1 MALEELRCPAD
12 GSLLRREGEIL
23 VSEAGRAYPV
33 VEDVPVLLQ
42 EDVPD
47 TLWVCSASREAAWA
61 HVNGERDDQ
70 HFLDTVGFTPEE
82 RRDAEEMAARVDDG
96 IAAIINYIVGATNGY
111 LYQHLR
117 GRLSDYPIPRFRL
130 QGRGRRLLDVGCS
143 WGRWTIAA
151 ARAGFRPV
159 GIDPSLGVVL
169 AAKRLCERLGVE
181 ADFVVGDAR
190 YLPFGPQSFEAVHSY
205 SVLQH
210 FARSEARRAFAE
222 LARVLQ
228 AGGESFVQM
237 PNRLGVRCLYHQAW
251 RGFSE
256 GEAFDVRYWS
266 LSELKE
272 LGEAIGPATLE
283 VDGFFG
289 LGIQPS
295 DIDYLDAKGRAV
307 VRLSESLRRLTDRF
321 PPLMRVADSVY
332 VRSRKPAAGS
342 GGTGEGREPAA
353 AGLSASLVA

>member
-1 MALEELRCPAD
+1 MSLEELCCPAD
-12 GSLLRREGEIL
+12 GTSLHREGKTL
-23 VSEAGRAYPV
+23 VSETGRVYPV
-33 VEDVPVLLQ
+33 VEGVPVLLQ
-42 EDVPD
+42 EKVPD
-47 TLWVCSASREAAWA
+47 TLWVCSASRDAAWA
-61 HVNGERDDQ
+61 HVRGERDDL

-82 RRDAEEMAARVDDG
+82 RRDAERMAECDDDG

-111 LYQHLR
+111 LYHHLR

-169 AAKRLCERLGVE
+169 AAKRLCERLGIE

-190 YLPFGPQSFEAVHSY
+190 YLPFTAQSFEAVHSY

-210 FARSEARRAFAE
+210 FARADARRAFGE
-222 LARVLQ
+222 LGRVLQ
-228 AGGESFVQM
+228 PGGESFVQM
-237 PNRLGVRCLYHQAW
+237 PNRLGVRCLYHQAR
-251 RGFSE
+251 RGFSD
-256 GEAFDVRYWS
+256 GEEFDVRYWS
-266 LSELKE
+266 LSELRE
-272 LGEAIGPATLE
+272 LGEAIGPASLE

-307 VRLSESLRRLTDRF
+307 IRLSESMRRLTNRF
-321 PPLMRVADSVY
+321 PPLIRVADSVY
-332 VRSRKPAAGS
+332 VRSFKPTEAG
-342 GGTGEGREPAA
+342 GRGRDPGTT
-353 AGLSASLVA
+353 LSAPMVA